1 MHLSDSQLAQLKKQL
16 EESQMKLRNSLS
28 SLEKTDPAGDVDR
41 LNENADTGDDATED
55 RELVRHES
63 LQTEAEIMLKRVEEA
78 LSRMED
84 GSYGRTLDG
93 EEIPFER
100 LAVDP
105 TVTTLV
111 K

>member
-1 MHLSDSQLAQLKKQL
+1 MHLTDSQLSQLKKQL
-16 EESQMKLRNSLS
+16 EESQMKLRSSLS
-28 SLEKTDPAGDVDR
+28 SLEKTDPASDVDR

-55 RELVRHES
+55 RELIRHES
-63 LQTEAEIMLKRVEEA
+63 LQTEAGIMLKRVEEA
-78 LSRMED
+78 LSRIED
-84 GSYGRTLDG
+84 GSYGQTLDG